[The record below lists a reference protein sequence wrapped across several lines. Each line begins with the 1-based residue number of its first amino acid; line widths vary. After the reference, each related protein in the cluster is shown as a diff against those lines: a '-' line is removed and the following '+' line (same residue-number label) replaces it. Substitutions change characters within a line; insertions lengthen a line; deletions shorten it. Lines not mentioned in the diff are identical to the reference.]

1 MSPVSCPE
9 VRELAPEIA
18 LGIVSGPQRADA
30 LQHASECG
38 PCRVM
43 VGELAEAADALPL
56 LAAEAEPPAGFEQR
70 VVSALKAPRRRNRK
84 RVAAAITVAAAAATI
99 ISIVGVRIVESTQ
112 EPTTSNAAASAV
124 RSVEMMG
131 ANGLHVGNV
140 FVTNGKPA
148 TVIVNVNYAVA
159 QGTYGIEY
167 RAGSTTRRL
176 GDIHIQNGQGSWGSV
191 APDSPAQGGSVVLVD
206 DQGNVVCEGRL
217 PPMS

>member
-18 LGIVSGPQRADA
+18 LGIVSGSQRADA

-38 PCRVM
+38 PCRVL

-56 LAAEAEPPAGFEQR
+56 LAPESEPPSGFEQR
-70 VVSALKAPRRRNRK
+70 VVATLKAPRWRNR
-84 RVAAAITVAAAAATI
+84 RRVVAAIVVAAAAAMI
-99 ISIVGVRIVESTQ
+99 VSIVGVRIVESRQ
-112 EPTTSNAAASAV
+112 ETTGSEAAASKV

-148 TVIVNVNYAVA
+148 SVIVNVNYAVA
-159 QGTYGIEY
+159 EGTYGIQY
-167 RAGSTTRRL
+167 RAGSTTKRL
-176 GDIHIQNGQGSWGSV
+176 GDIHIRDGQGSWGSV
-191 APDSPAQGGSVVLVD
+191 AQLPTAGSGSVVLVD
-206 DQGNVVCEGRL
+206 EAGNVVCEGRL
-217 PPMS
+217 PPIT